1 MKNLEKLIN
10 MYNEKC
16 EENNCMADI
25 IYNMNDIDKI
35 LYGLKP
41 STILFNVE
49 NNFNR
54 FDDYFIINGMGRYE
68 TLDNNEIVDY
78 IKLHDD
84 VFEYNIIKLNLL
96 TGSAWTSP
104 IYMYNF
110 TDDLMQLLDEAYFND
125 LIPIGL
131 LIEPDEID
139 SCIDDYIGLNGGEMY
154 IQGISHI
161 EEISLIDAILEDI
174 EYHEY

>member
-1 MKNLEKLIN
+1 MKNLEKLITI
-10 MYNEKC
+10 YNEKC
-16 EENNCMADI
+16 EDGNYMDYR
-25 IYNMNDIDKI
+25 IYNMDEIDEI
-35 LYGLKP
+35 LYGLRP

-68 TLDNNEIVDY
+68 TLDNNEIVEY
-78 IKLHDD
+78 IRLHDD

-96 TGSAWTSP
+96 TGSAWTSS

-110 TDDLMQLLDEAYFND
+110 TDDLIQLLDEAYFND
-125 LIPIGL
+125 LIPMGL
-131 LIEPDEID
+131 LIEPEDID

-161 EEISLIDAILEDI
+161 EYISLIDVILDDI